1 LFVACLA
8 FRLNSNERRAV
19 AMRCS
24 LTELSPAAEFLIALL
39 VMLGAVVTGLIVGAV
54 ARHFARIR
62 ITPELL
68 P

>member
-1 LFVACLA
+1 
-8 FRLNSNERRAV
+8 
-19 AMRCS
+19 MRCS